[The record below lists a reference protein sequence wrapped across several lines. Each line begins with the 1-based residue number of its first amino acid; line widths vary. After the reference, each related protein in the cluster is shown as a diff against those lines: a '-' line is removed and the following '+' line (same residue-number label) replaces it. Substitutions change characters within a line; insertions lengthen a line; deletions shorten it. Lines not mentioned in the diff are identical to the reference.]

1 MEESVYH
8 SACVEQV
15 ANGTENG
22 VGFRLDQRVLRMI
35 VEVGPL
41 LRYE

>member
-8 SACVEQV
+8 SASVEQV

-22 VGFRLDQRVLRMI
+22 VGFRWDQRFLRETA
-35 VEVGPL
+35 EVGPL